1 MYRKSKSRSP
11 RRRSPIRK
19 SRRRKR
25 SKSKKPCKPDQRRSK
40 RTGRCAKYVRVINKS
55 KTETQCKK
63 RLSDKIRINMEEME
77 AGRFSSRRQ
86 AVAVSYSQINKK
98 YPGCKKYFSRY

>member
-1 MYRKSKSRSP
+1 
-11 RRRSPIRK
+11 
-19 SRRRKR
+19 
-25 SKSKKPCKPDQRRSK
+25 
-40 RTGRCAKYVRVINKS
+40 
-55 KTETQCKK
+55 
-63 RLSDKIRINMEEME
+63 MEEME